1 MQANPLKSQTR
12 KLLTVSLV
20 LLLILLATG
29 CVTRKQIEAATWL
42 NNFNAIPKEACYP
55 GGAMYQVG
63 FFRRLDNGKF
73 QFISACSD
81 TAAKMLSATPEDYKK
96 LLDAAMGSDKK
107 N

>member
-1 MQANPLKSQTR
+1 MQVNPSRYQTH
-12 KLLTVSLV
+12 KLLTVFLV

-42 NNFNAIPKEACYP
+42 NNYNAIPDELCYP
-55 GGAMYQVG
+55 GAELYRIG
-63 FFRRLDNGKF
+63 FFRRLDDGKF
-73 QFISACSD
+73 QFISICSD

-107 N
+107 